1 MRRLRGRVLIT
12 VMVLAAV
19 TACTG
24 GGGDEGTAAGSG
36 SVGDAAAPVA
46 AGDSAGRGESGGG
59 GGTVGEG
66 GGTVGGGAGGESA
79 AGAGGA
85 SFDTLGRA
93 AFADGELIY
102 TAELTVRVEDVRAA
116 RQRATVLVAGAGG
129 VVAAEA
135 TTATTSTTTYRVPP
149 LRFDAVLDG
158 MGRLGK
164 ELDRRRSVDDVTEEV
179 ADVESRLATQRAS
192 VARVRALLAEAK
204 SLAEI
209 VTVEAEVAKREATLE
224 SLQARARALSGQV
237 DLATVTLQLVER
249 EKDASKVDEDDDA
262 GFLAG
267 LEAGWD
273 AFSASVLVIL
283 TALGALLPFLLVLL
297 PAAVVGLVLRSR
309 RRSQSAG

>member
-1 MRRLRGRVLIT
+1 MRQLRGRVLIT
-12 VMVLAAV
+12 AMVLAAA
-19 TACTG
+19 TACS
-24 GGGDEGTAAGSG
+24 GGGDDDSGALTSAGSG
-36 SVGDAAAPVA
+36 SGGDAAAPAVPEAVA
-46 AGDSAGRGESGGG
+46 DAAGRGESGGAQDADDG
-59 GGTVGEG
+59 GL
-66 GGTVGGGAGGESA
+66 
-79 AGAGGA
+79 
-85 SFDTLGRA
+85 DTLGRA

-102 TAELTVRVEDVRAA
+102 TAELAVRVDDVRAA

-129 VVAAEA
+129 VVAAET

-149 LRFDAVLDG
+149 QRFDAVLDG

-209 VTVEAEVAKREATLE
+209 VTVEAEVAKREAALE

-249 EKDASKVDEDDDA
+249 EKDAKKAEEDDDT
-262 GFLAG
+262 GFLTG
-267 LEAGWD
+267 LEAGWG
-273 AFSASVLVIL
+273 AFAASVLVVL
-283 TALGALLPFLLVLL
+283 TALGALLPFLIVLL
-297 PAAVVGLVLRSR
+297 PVAAVAFVLRSR
-309 RRSQSAG
+309 RRTGSMT